1 MISIIDDDES
11 IRAAT
16 SCLLRSHGFV
26 AQAFASARAFLQSA
40 HVDDASCLIVDVQMP
55 GMSGVELQSALLSQ
69 KRRTPIIFIS
79 AFLEERVRS
88 RALRSGAVG
97 FLSKPFDAQALI
109 KCIDMALR
117 SQRG

>member
-1 MISIIDDDES
+1 
-11 IRAAT
+11 
-16 SCLLRSHGFV
+16 
-26 AQAFASARAFLQSA
+26 
-40 HVDDASCLIVDVQMP
+40 
-55 GMSGVELQSALLSQ
+55 MSGVELQSALLSQ

-109 KCIDMALR
+109 KCIETALR